1 MNKFLLL
8 ITSIV
13 VLFTACKYD
22 NEESL
27 YEANTC
33 ETDEVTYSVNIAP
46 IIQNSCATTDCHSTG
61 GSAPGDFSTYEGLSN
76 SLNSGSFV
84 NRVLV
89 QKDMPPNEAL
99 SDCEIDQIQAW
110 VDAGSLNN

>member
-1 MNKFLLL
+1 MNRFLIVICTAVLL
-8 ITSIV
+8 
-13 VLFTACKYD
+13 TACKYD

-33 ETDEVTYSVNIAP
+33 TTDEVTFSVHIAP
-46 IIQNSCATTDCHSTG
+46 IIQNSCATTDCHKAG
-61 GSAPGDFSTYEGLSN
+61 GVAPGDFSSYEGLSA

-89 QKDMPPNEAL
+89 QKNMPPNGSL
-99 SDCEIDQIQAW
+99 SDCEYDQIQAW